1 MKGANMKHRIV
12 TCILVLSAS
21 LLFTGCGATMID
33 LTEEQENEI
42 ALYSAK
48 VVSKFNINQDK
59 GIVAI
64 PQEKE
69 ADTPADT
76 TSVVD
81 QTDSEPK
88 KDDSSAQTN
97 TPDRVN
103 ETDEKEQ
110 EIVSSKTL
118 TEVMGIQDVSFLY
131 RDAKVSSSYGS
142 GDVYDLTPN
151 KGNELLVVRI
161 KAVNN
166 SSSDAKI
173 DMLKNNVRFTASFGS
188 ESVESDATLLLND
201 LTTYKGTL
209 KAGKSKNMVILFQF
223 PKGTVTDPSN
233 IILQETV
240 NSTTYQINL
249 AGSKNK

>member
-12 TCILVLSAS
+12 TCILVLSVS

-81 QTDSEPK
+81 KTDSEPK

-103 ETDEKEQ
+103 ETDKKEQ

-118 TEVMGIQDVSFLY
+118 TEVMGIQNVSFLY

-142 GDVYDLTPN
+142 DDVYDLTPN

-166 SSSDAKI
+166 S
-173 DMLKNNVRFTASFGS
+173 
-188 ESVESDATLLLND
+188 
-201 LTTYKGTL
+201 
-209 KAGKSKNMVILFQF
+209 
-223 PKGTVTDPSN
+223 
-233 IILQETV
+233 
-240 NSTTYQINL
+240 
-249 AGSKNK
+249 

>member
-1 MKGANMKHRIV
+1 MNSGTLPSFV
-12 TCILVLSAS
+12 TDPPAILVKL
-21 LLFTGCGATMID
+21 
-33 LTEEQENEI
+33 QN
-42 ALYSAK
+42 
-48 VVSKFNINQDK
+48 
-59 GIVAI
+59 
-64 PQEKE
+64 
-69 ADTPADT
+69 
-76 TSVVD
+76 
-81 QTDSEPK
+81 
-88 KDDSSAQTN
+88 
-97 TPDRVN
+97 
-103 ETDEKEQ
+103 
-110 EIVSSKTL
+110 
-118 TEVMGIQDVSFLY
+118 VSFLY

-173 DMLKNNVRFTASFGS
+173 DMLKNNIRFTASFGS